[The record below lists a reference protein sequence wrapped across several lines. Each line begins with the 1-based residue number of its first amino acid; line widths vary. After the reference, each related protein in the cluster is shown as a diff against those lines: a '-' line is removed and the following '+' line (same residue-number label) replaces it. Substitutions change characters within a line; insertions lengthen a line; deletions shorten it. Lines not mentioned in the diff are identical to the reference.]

1 MIIKDIQRGGYMEV
15 KHLINNSID
24 TVNVMIHTCAKRVD
38 YVNKFLVPELKRQG
52 IENIIVYNDEN
63 MEGNLKSFLKSLE
76 AIPNDKKWTV
86 HLQDD
91 VWPGSNFK
99 KLCEIKFKEH
109 PEVDVICMYCSQYD
123 NKNSI
128 YLQSHRRSWFSLPCI
143 KIKNCLIND
152 FVKWANLKDTR
163 IRYKDIFDSGKNDD
177 VLFKKY
183 LNETG
188 KLVINYACSSV
199 QNVDYLISGST
210 INNRSFTI
218 QNPYFNDDEAIKR
231 LKNLISEE
239 ENK

>member
-1 MIIKDIQRGGYMEV
+1 MVIKDIQRGGYMEV

-76 AIPNDKKWTV
+76 AIPNDIKWTV

-109 PEVDVICMYCSQYD
+109 PEVEVICMYCSQYD

-152 FVKWANLKDTR
+152 FIQWANLKDTR

-199 QNVDYLISGST
+199 QNIDNLINGST
-210 INNRSFTI
+210 INNRNFTI
-218 QNPYFNDDEAIKR
+218 QNTYFNDDEAIKR